1 MTSYRLHCVGKA
13 GCCLVVEV
21 LIESLRDVKDG
32 GARWARNLHLHLHA
46 SHAWVL
52 HCSYSS
58 CRGSMHP
65 DKLLQLWGG
74 SHTSSWLLLLL
85 NNLHLSL
92 LLSLTLLL
100 LLLLHLLL

>member
-1 MTSYRLHCVGKA
+1 MHCVGIA

-32 GARWARNLHLHLHA
+32 GARRARNLHLHLHA

-52 HCSYSS
+52 RCSYSS

-74 SHTSSWLLLLL
+74 SHPSSWLMLLLLLLL

-92 LLSLTLLL
+92 LLSLLTM
-100 LLLLHLLL
+100 LLLHLLL

>member
-1 MTSYRLHCVGKA
+1 MHCVDIA

-32 GARWARNLHLHLHA
+32 GARWACNLHLHT

-74 SHTSSWLLLLL
+74 SHHSSWLMLLLLLL

-92 LLSLTLLL
+92 LLSLLTMLL

>member
-1 MTSYRLHCVGKA
+1 MHCVDIA

-32 GARWARNLHLHLHA
+32 GARRARTLHLHLHA

-52 HCSYSS
+52 RCSYSS
-58 CRGSMHP
+58 CWGSMHP

-74 SHTSSWLLLLL
+74 SHHSSWLMLLLLLL

-92 LLSLTLLL
+92 LLSLLTMLL

>member
-1 MTSYRLHCVGKA
+1 MHCVDIA

-32 GARWARNLHLHLHA
+32 GARRARNLHLHA

-52 HCSYSS
+52 RCSYSS
-58 CRGSMHP
+58 CWGSMHP

-74 SHTSSWLLLLL
+74 RHPTSWLLLLL

-100 LLLLHLLL
+100 LHLLL

>member
-1 MTSYRLHCVGKA
+1 MRLSHRLYCVGIA
-13 GCCLVVEV
+13 GCYLVVEV
-21 LIESLRDVKDG
+21 LIKSLRDVKDG
-32 GARWARNLHLHLHA
+32 RTRWASCCLYLHLYT

-58 CRGSMHP
+58 CRGSVHP

-74 SHTSSWLLLLL
+74 IHHSSLLLLLLL

-92 LLSLTLLL
+92 LLLVLH
-100 LLLLHLLL
+100 LHLLL

>member
-1 MTSYRLHCVGKA
+1 M
-13 GCCLVVEV
+13 VVEV
-21 LIESLRDVKDG
+21 LIESLRDVKDR
-32 GARWARNLHLHLHA
+32 GACRARNLHLHA

-74 SHTSSWLLLLL
+74 SHHSSWLMLLLLLL

-92 LLSLTLLL
+92 LLSLLTMLLL
-100 LLLLHLLL
+100 LLLL